1 MKKLVNGGIIRYV
14 EDHIAY
20 EYKDKGFEI
29 VDEEPDSKSLD
40 EMTLA
45 ELKQY
50 AKDNGIDIIGLTKKE
65 DILNSIKGGADNG
78 EKSES

>member
-1 MKKLVNGGIIRYV
+1 
-14 EDHIAY
+14 
-20 EYKDKGFEI
+20 
-29 VDEEPDSKSLD
+29 
-40 EMTLA
+40 MTLA

-65 DILNSIKGGADNG
+65 DILNAIKGGANNG